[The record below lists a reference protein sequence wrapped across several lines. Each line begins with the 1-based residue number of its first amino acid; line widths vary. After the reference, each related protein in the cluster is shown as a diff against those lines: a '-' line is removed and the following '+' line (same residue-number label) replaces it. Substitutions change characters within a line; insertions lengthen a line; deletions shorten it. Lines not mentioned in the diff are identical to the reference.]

1 MKLMYGFAMLVQ
13 RGIQTIHG
21 PARRRKGEAAYGHAR
36 TKLRRTPKARTK
48 RKARLHLFPV
58 LVLFRP
64 VIGGPRGR
72 PDGSRVRP
80 FPVFL
85 PWLTGKSP
93 APGCVRCP
101 VFLLLFTGIYR
112 QAGVDRTLPL
122 RPETRKCFRDLAR
135 GHCASAASAA
145 HPIPTRAGTGR
156 PRRRS
161 RRVRSRRSPPPCGRR
176 GRARGRQAP
185 PGDCWALPSPRRG
198 EAHARSPIRRAA
210 G

>member
-1 MKLMYGFAMLVQ
+1 MDSPCSFSAGS
-13 RGIQTIHG
+13 
-21 PARRRKGEAAYGHAR
+21 
-36 TKLRRTPKARTK
+36 K
-48 RKARLHLFPV
+48 RSM
-58 LVLFRP
+58 
-64 VIGGPRGR
+64 GPRGDERGRRLMVMLERSCDERQRRARSAR
-72 PDGSRVRP
+72 PGCIFSLFWSCFAPVIAASQATPTDAAVRP

-198 EAHARSPIRRAA
+198 EARARSPIRRAA